1 MKESEINILN
11 RSFGILDKR
20 RADLLKD
27 ERTIQLKER
36 VKKIREDSTARLH
49 QLLEIAIERLLDN
62 GIEVIIA
69 HDSLEAVDAIYGLV
83 KDQELI
89 AKSKSNTAGEIRLTE
104 YLEKR
109 DVKILETDLG
119 DRIIQFDPLSNPSH
133 PIGPASHLDLARI
146 AEIVSEQFGLE
157 VPVEPR
163 AILDVIKGDIME
175 KLSECHVSI
184 TGANSIA
191 AEDGSLLMVH
201 NEGNISLLTMMDLHI
216 ILVGIDKLV
225 PTLEEAIS
233 VVKLETIYATGK
245 TVPAYMNVISSPSK
259 TADIEQ
265 VLLKDMYGA
274 KRVIAVLLDNGRI
287 QALDGGMECLWC
299 IGCGSCIVNCP
310 IYNVL
315 GPDFGYLSHLGG
327 RGVVLSRF
335 LEDQGT
341 CFDSGLF
348 KCTLCGLCTLEC
360 PVEIPTNEM
369 IEMLRSESI
378 EKGFFLEKHDKIK
391 NNIKKR
397 KSPFSSKEI

>member
-1 MKESEINILN
+1 MKESEINIMN

-20 RADLLKD
+20 RAKLLQD

-36 VKKIREDSTARLH
+36 VKRIREDSTARLH
-49 QLLEIAIERLLDN
+49 KLLEIAVERLMDN

-69 HDSLEAVDAIYGLV
+69 QDSHEAADAIYGLV
-83 KDQELI
+83 KDQRII
-89 AKSKSNTAGEIRLTE
+89 AKSKSNTAGEIGLTE

-109 DVKILETDLG
+109 EIKVLETDLG
-119 DRIIQFDPLSNPSH
+119 DRIIQFDHLSHPSH
-133 PIGPASHLDLARI
+133 PIGPASHLDITRI
-146 AEIVSEQFGLE
+146 AEIVSKQFGLE
-157 VPVEPR
+157 VPAEPR
-163 AILDVIKGDIME
+163 AILDVVRDDIME
-175 KLSECHVSI
+175 KLSECQVSV
-184 TGANSIA
+184 TGANSVA

-216 ILVGIDKLV
+216 ILVGVDKLV
-225 PTLEEAIS
+225 PTLEDAIS

-287 QALDGGMECLWC
+287 KALESGMESLWC
-299 IGCGSCIVNCP
+299 IGCGSCIINCP

-335 LEDQGT
+335 LEDQET

-348 KCTLCGLCTLEC
+348 SCTLCGLCTLEC

-369 IEMLRSESI
+369 IEILRRESI
-378 EKGFFLEKHDKIK
+378 EKGIFLEKHAKIK

-397 KSPFSSKEI
+397 KSPFSS